1 MRFQLAADFVV
12 AIHLAYV
19 AVVMLGFIAI
29 LVGAAA
35 QWRWV
40 RNPYFRLT
48 HLAMILL
55 VCLEAALGAAC
66 PFTTLESR
74 LRLKA
79 GATAYSRDFIGY
91 WLDRLIFYNAPPWT
105 FTVIYFAF
113 ATLVMLTFWLV
124 PIHFRHSD

>member
-19 AVVMLGFIAI
+19 AVVVLGFVAI
-29 LVGAAA
+29 LIGAAA
-35 QWRWV
+35 HWRWV
-40 RNPYFRLT
+40 RRPYFRLT

-66 PFTTLESR
+66 PLTTLESR

-105 FTVIYFAF
+105 VTAIYFAF
-113 ATLVMLTFWLV
+113 GTLVMLTFWLV